1 MKVVTLRL
9 EHPGEN
15 YDTGKAHHEERFRR
29 GHMRVDEMK
38 KHFVD
43 RRPWVAEITGWDEKP
58 ERSFLD
64 GHKDYKRADRR
75 GERGVCRTFH
85 LRSGRVYEVRHYTSW
100 SNEERYFCRIQDGRI
115 CRLDENELHKHVADA
130 EA

>member
-1 MKVVTLRL
+1 MQVVTLRL

-15 YDTGKAHHEERFRR
+15 YDTGQAHHEERFRR
-29 GHMRVDEMK
+29 GMMRVDEMK

-43 RRPWVAEITGWDEKP
+43 RTPWVAEITGWSGGP

-64 GHKDYKRADRR
+64 GHKDYERADHK

-85 LRSGRVYEVRHYTSW
+85 LRPGRVYEVCHWEGFETKR
-100 SNEERYFCRIQDGRI
+100 RYFCQVVEGEVVKIT
-115 CRLDENELHKHVADA
+115 EADA
-130 EA
+130 KYNAEA

>member
-15 YDTGKAHHEERFRR
+15 YDTGRRHHEDRFRR
-29 GHMRVDEMK
+29 GMMRADEMK

-43 RRPWVAEITGWDEKP
+43 RRPWVAEITGWRDNA
-58 ERSFLD
+58 ERDFLD
-64 GHKDYKRADRR
+64 GHKDYKRADRK

-85 LRSGRVYEVRHYTSW
+85 LRPEAVYEVCYW
-100 SNEERYFCRIQDGRI
+100 EGWEEKHRYFCRVVDGEI
-115 CRLDENELHKHVADA
+115 HRLSES
-130 EA
+130 EAQQYAKA